1 MCGIAGTCYFREPR
15 PVSPESITRMLG
27 AISYRGPDESG
38 IYVDNWAGMG
48 NVRLSIIDLTGGTQ
62 PIHNEDET
70 LWIVYNGEV
79 FNFPEL
85 RQDLVRKGHRFY
97 TNTDAEVVL
106 HLYEAKGPSCLD
118 ELNGQFAFAIWNSK
132 ERELFLARDRVGI
145 CPLHYTIQGDRIL
158 FASEVKA
165 IFMEKDVQR
174 QIDPIG
180 MDQIFTFWS
189 TLSGD
194 TIFKNIKE
202 LQPGHYLKI
211 SRGQITLKKYWD
223 IPFYSPD
230 EQFTWSLD
238 DISEKFLELLND
250 SIRIRLRA
258 DVPVGSYLSGG
269 LDSSGITS
277 LVSNNFANTL
287 RTFGIHFE
295 EGAFDERDYQ
305 NQMVSF
311 LETDHTNIEVKNK
324 QIGLSFPEVLWHCET
339 PLLRT
344 GPVPLFLLSHEVHNN
359 DFKVVITGEGA
370 DEVIGGYNIYREAKV
385 RKFWARDPDSTWR
398 PLLIGKLYPYIFNDK
413 TRIKSY
419 AQSFFSAGLNEV
431 DDPFYSHLIR
441 WRNTSKI
448 KAFFSRELLLEIG
461 DYSGYEDL
469 RQGLPASYTTWDYL
483 SKAQYLEMSI
493 FLSNFLLSSQG
504 ERVAMAHAVEARPP
518 FLDHRIIDFMGR
530 VPSKW
535 KIMGLN
541 EKYILKK
548 ALRGYLPDTILNRPK
563 QPFRA
568 PISESLLT
576 GNELHTNELLSD
588 RSLKQSNLFDASKIK
603 LFLNKLRKGQQVSE
617 FNNMAFAGILSSQ
630 SIFDQFI
637 TNFPVTSINPVVPEL
652 CFDRRSKVKSEGSR

>member
-15 PVSPESITRMLG
+15 PVSPELINRMLG

-48 NVRLSIIDLTGGTQ
+48 NVRLSIIDLTSGAQ
-62 PIHNEDET
+62 PIHNEDGT
-70 LWIVYNGEV
+70 LWIVYNGEA
-79 FNFPEL
+79 FNFPQL
-85 RQDLVRKGHRFY
+85 RQDLERKGHRFY
-97 TNTDAEVVL
+97 TNTDSEVVL
-106 HLYEAKGPSCLD
+106 HLYEDKGPSCLD
-118 ELNGQFAFAIWNSK
+118 ELNGQFAFAIWDSK
-132 ERELFLARDRVGI
+132 DRELFLARDRVGI
-145 CPLHYTIQGDRIL
+145 CPLHYTILGDRIL

-165 IFMEKDVQR
+165 IFMDSEVQR
-174 QIDPIG
+174 KIDPVA

-189 TLSGD
+189 TLSGY
-194 TIFKNIKE
+194 TVFKDIKE

-211 SRGQITLKKYWD
+211 SHGKITLKKYWD
-223 IPFYSPD
+223 VPCYSPD
-230 EQFTWSLD
+230 EQLNWSLD
-238 DISEKFLELLND
+238 DICERFLELLND

-277 LVSNNFANTL
+277 LVSNNCTNIL

-295 EGAFDERDYQ
+295 EEAFDERDYQ

-311 LETDHTNIEVKNK
+311 LQINHTNIEVKNK

-344 GPVPLFLLSHEVHNN
+344 GSVPLFLLSQEVQNSG
-359 DFKVVITGEGA
+359 FKVVITGEGA
-370 DEVIGGYNIYREAKV
+370 DEVIGGYNIYREAKA
-385 RKFWARDPDSTWR
+385 RRFWARDPDSTWR

-413 TRIKSY
+413 TRIKNF
-419 AQSFFSAGLNEV
+419 AQSFFSAGLDTV

-448 KAFFSRELLLEIG
+448 KTFFSRELLSEIG
-461 DYSGYEDL
+461 GYSSYEDL
-469 RQGLPASYTTWDYL
+469 EQRLPASYKTLDYL

-493 FLSNFLLSSQG
+493 FLSNYLLSSQG
-504 ERVAMAHAVEARPP
+504 ERVAMAHGVEARPP
-518 FLDHRIIDFMGR
+518 YLDHRIIDFMAR

-541 EKYILKK
+541 EKYVLKK
-548 ALRGYLPDTILNRPK
+548 TLQGHLPDTVLNRPK
-563 QPFRA
+563 QPYRA

-576 GNELHTNELLSD
+576 DNESSVDNMLSD
-588 RSLKQSNLFDASKIK
+588 HCLKQSNLFDASKIP
-603 LFLNKLRKGQQVSE
+603 LLLNKLRKSRQVSE
-617 FNNMAFAGILSSQ
+617 FNNMALAGILSSQ
-630 SIFDQFI
+630 IIFDRFI
-637 TNFPVTSINPVVPEL
+637 ENFPKKSIKSVLPKL
-652 CFDRRSKVKSEGSR
+652 IFDKRMIK

>member
-1 MCGIAGTCYFREPR
+1 MCGIAGTCYLREPG
-15 PVSPESITRMLG
+15 PTSPELINRMLG

-38 IYVDNWAGMG
+38 IYVDDWVGIG
-48 NVRLSIIDLTGGTQ
+48 NVRLSILDLTTGSQ
-62 PIHNEDET
+62 PIHNEDGT

-85 RQDLVRKGHRFY
+85 RQELERKGHRFY
-97 TNTDAEVVL
+97 TNTDSEVVL
-106 HLYEAKGPSCLD
+106 HLYEEKGPSCLD
-118 ELNGQFAFAIWNSK
+118 DLNGQFAFAIWNSK
-132 ERELFLARDRVGI
+132 DKELFLARDRVGI
-145 CPLHYTIQGDRIL
+145 CPLHYAIQGDRIL
-158 FASEVKA
+158 FASEIKA
-165 IFMEKDVQR
+165 IFMDNKVQR
-174 QIDPIG
+174 QIDPVA

-189 TLSGD
+189 TLSGN
-194 TIFKNIKE
+194 TVFKDIKE
-202 LQPGHYLKI
+202 LKPGHYLKI
-211 SRGQITLKKYWD
+211 SHGQVTLKKYWD
-223 IPFYSPD
+223 IPCYSPD
-230 EQFTWSLD
+230 EQLKWSLD
-238 DISEKFLELLND
+238 DVCERFLELLND

-277 LVSNNFANTL
+277 LVSKNCTNTL

-295 EGAFDERDYQ
+295 EGAFDERNYQ

-311 LETDHTNIEVKNK
+311 LQTDHTNIEVKNK

-344 GPVPLFLLSHEVHNN
+344 GPVPLFLLSHEVQHSG
-359 DFKVVITGEGA
+359 FKVVITGEGA

-413 TRIKSY
+413 ARIKNY
-419 AQSFFSAGLNEV
+419 AQSFFSAGLDEV
-431 DDPFYSHLIR
+431 DDPFYSHRIR

-448 KAFFSRELLLEIG
+448 KGFFSSDLLSEIG
-461 DYSGYEDL
+461 SYSSYEDL
-469 RQGLPASYTTWDYL
+469 EQSLPAAYKTWDYL
-483 SKAQYLEMSI
+483 SKAQYLEISI

-541 EKYILKK
+541 EKYMLKK
-548 ALRGYLPDTILNRPK
+548 ALQEYLPDTILNRPK

-568 PISESLLT
+568 PISESLVT
-576 GNELHTNELLSD
+576 GNESYINEMLSNDLL
-588 RSLKQSNLFDASKIK
+588 KKSNLFNTSKIP
-603 LFLNKLRKGQQVSE
+603 LFLNKLRKGQKVSE

-637 TNFPVTSINPVVPEL
+637 ENFPKTPVTPVVPKL
-652 CFDRRSKVKSEGSR
+652 SFDRRSN

>member
-1 MCGIAGTCYFREPR
+1 MCGIAGICNVKESR
-15 PVSPESITRMLG
+15 PVSPESIKRMLG

-85 RQDLVRKGHRFY
+85 RQDLVKKGHRFY
-97 TNTDAEVVL
+97 TNTDSEVIL
-106 HLYEAKGPSCLD
+106 HLYEAKGPSCLED
-118 ELNGQFAFAIWNSK
+118 LNGQFAFAIWNSK

-202 LQPGHYLKI
+202 LQPGHYLKV
-211 SRGQITLKKYWD
+211 SRGQVTIQKYWD
-223 IPFYSPD
+223 IPCFSPD
-230 EQFTWSLD
+230 EQFTWPLD
-238 DISEKFLELLND
+238 DICEKFLELLND

-277 LVSNNFANTL
+277 LVSKNCTNTL

-311 LETDHTNIEVKNK
+311 LETDHTNIEVKNR

-344 GPVPLFLLSHEVHNN
+344 GPVPLFLLSNEVRNN
-359 DFKVVITGEGA
+359 NFKVVITGEGA

-413 TRIKSY
+413 TRIKNY
-419 AQSFFSAGLNEV
+419 ARSFFRAGLNEV

-448 KAFFSRELLLEIG
+448 KAFFSRELLSEIG

-469 RQGLPASYTTWDYL
+469 RQRLPASYTTWDYL
-483 SKAQYLEMSI
+483 SKAQYLEISV

-541 EKYILKK
+541 EKYMLKK
-548 ALRGYLPDTILNRPK
+548 ALREHLPDTIRNRPK
-563 QPFRA
+563 QPYRA

-576 GNELHTNELLSD
+576 GNELHTNEMLSD
-588 RSLKQSNLFDASKIK
+588 RLLKQSNLFDASKIK
-603 LFLNKLRKGQQVSE
+603 LFLNKVRKGQQVSE

-637 TNFPVTSINPVVPEL
+637 TNFPVTSINPVLPKL
-652 CFDRRSKVKSEGSR
+652 IFDKRIGK

>member
-1 MCGIAGTCYFREPR
+1 MCGIAGTCYLREPE
-15 PVSPESITRMLG
+15 PISPELINRMLG
-27 AISYRGPDESG
+27 AISHRGPDESG
-38 IYVDNWAGMG
+38 IYVDDWAGIG
-48 NVRLSIIDLTGGTQ
+48 NVRLSIIDLTGGIQ
-62 PIHNEDET
+62 PIHSEDET

-85 RQDLVRKGHRFY
+85 RQELKRKGHRFY

-106 HLYEAKGPSCLD
+106 HLYESKGPSCLD
-118 ELNGQFAFAIWNSK
+118 DLNGQFAFAIWNNK
-132 ERELFLARDRVGI
+132 DKELFLARDHVGI
-145 CPLHYTIQGDRIL
+145 CPLHYTIQGNRIL

-165 IFMEKDVQR
+165 IFMDKEVKR
-174 QIDPIG
+174 EIDPVA

-189 TLSGD
+189 TLSGY
-194 TIFKNIKE
+194 TVFKDIKE

-211 SRGQITLKKYWD
+211 SNGQVTLKKYWD
-223 IPFYSPD
+223 IPCYSPE
-230 EQFTWSLD
+230 EQVTWSLD
-238 DISEKFLELLND
+238 DVCERFLELLNA

-277 LVSNNFANTL
+277 LVNKNCTNTL

-311 LETDHTNIEVKNK
+311 LQTDHTNIEVKNK

-344 GPVPLFLLSHEVHNN
+344 GPVPLFLLSQEVQNSG
-359 DFKVVITGEGA
+359 FKVVITGEGA

-385 RKFWARDPDSTWR
+385 RKFWARNPDSTWR

-413 TRIKSY
+413 TRAKNY
-419 AQSFFSAGLNEV
+419 FRSFFGTGLNEV
-431 DDPFYSHLIR
+431 DDPFYSHFIR

-448 KAFFSRELLLEIG
+448 KGFFSNELLAEING
-461 DYSGYEDL
+461 YSRYEDL
-469 RQGLPASYTTWDYL
+469 KEQLPTAYEMCDYL

-518 FLDHRIIDFMGR
+518 YLDHRIIDFMGQ

-541 EKYILKK
+541 EKYMLKK
-548 ALRGYLPDTILNRPK
+548 AFQEYLPDTILNRPK

-568 PISESLLT
+568 PISESLVT
-576 GNELHTNELLSD
+576 GNESFINEMLSD
-588 RSLKQSNLFDASKIK
+588 HSLKQSNLFNTSKIT
-603 LFLNKLRKGQQVSE
+603 LLLNKLQKGQKVSE
-617 FNNMAFAGILSSQ
+617 FNNMALAGILSSQ

-637 TNFPVTSINPVVPEL
+637 ENFPKKFVTPVVPEL
-652 CFDRRSKVKSEGSR
+652 FFDRRSN

>member
-1 MCGIAGTCYFREPR
+1 MCGIAGICYLREPG
-15 PVSPESITRMLG
+15 PASPEFISHMLG
-27 AISYRGPDESG
+27 ALHHRGPDESG
-38 IYVDNWAGMG
+38 IYVDDRIGMG
-48 NVRLSIIDLTGGTQ
+48 NVRLSILDLTTGSQ
-62 PIHNEDET
+62 PIHNEDRT

-79 FNFPEL
+79 F
-85 RQDLVRKGHRFY
+85 
-97 TNTDAEVVL
+97 TDTEVVL
-106 HLYEAKGPSCLD
+106 HLYEEKGPSCLVD
-118 ELNGQFAFAIWNSK
+118 LNGQFAFAIWNSK
-132 ERELFLARDRVGI
+132 DKELFLARDRVGI
-145 CPLHYTIQGDRIL
+145 CPLHYTILGDRLL

-165 IFMEKDVQR
+165 IFMESDVPR
-174 QIDPIG
+174 QIDPIA

-189 TLSGD
+189 TLSG
-194 TIFKNIKE
+194 TTVFKNIKE
-202 LQPGHYLKI
+202 LQPGHYLKV

-223 IPFYSPD
+223 IPCYAPQ
-230 EQFTWSLD
+230 EQLQWSLD
-238 DISEKFLELLND
+238 DICEHFLELLND

-277 LVSNNFANTL
+277 LVSKYCTNTL

-311 LETDHTNIEVKNK
+311 LQTDHTNIEAKNK

-344 GPVPLFLLSHEVHNN
+344 GPVPLFLLSDKVHDNG
-359 DFKVVITGEGA
+359 FKVVITGEGA
-370 DEVIGGYNIYREAKV
+370 DEVIGGYNIFREAKI
-385 RKFWARDPDSTWR
+385 RKFWARDPDSAWR
-398 PLLIGKLYPYIFNDK
+398 PLLIEKLYPYIFNDK
-413 TRIKSY
+413 TRINRY
-419 AQSFFSAGLNEV
+419 VRSFFGTGLDEV
-431 DDPFYSHLIR
+431 DDPFYSHRIR

-448 KAFFSRELLLEIG
+448 KGFFSNELLSEIG
-461 DYSGYEDL
+461 SYSSYEDL
-469 RQGLPASYTTWDYL
+469 EQRLPASYKTWDYL

-541 EKYILKK
+541 EKYMLKK
-548 ALRGYLPDTILNRPK
+548 ALQGYLPDTIRNRPK

-568 PISESLLT
+568 PISESLFA
-576 GNELHTNELLSD
+576 GNEGYINEMLSD
-588 RSLKQSNLFDASKIK
+588 RFLKESNLFNTSKIP
-603 LFLNKLRKGQQVSE
+603 LLLNKLRKGQQISE
-617 FNNMAFAGILSSQ
+617 FNNMALAGILSSQ
-630 SIFDQFI
+630 SIFHQFI
-637 TNFPVTSINPVVPEL
+637 AAFPGASIEPVKPEL
-652 CFDRRSKVKSEGSR
+652 IFDKRTNRKN